1 VPERPFYSV
10 TYSPGKFPTRVERTD
25 ADVGAD
31 GLVAA
36 ELTSLNP
43 GRALSIAVCAGATRD
58 ACAGPGDAAAS
69 CTRTVQTSTRAATA
83 SRCDELV
90 NADVAGA
97 DLYGVAPDGSRL
109 GTGLSRAAC
118 CARCL
123 DVQAFL
129 PYHDRCVAATFEARR
144 APLGTCASA
153 SSCIC
158 ALPDAQRGPPA
169 PARAGVHGRVLRQ
182 DERRV
187 VAAPRLE
194 HARCA
199 PGVGRSGEAVLGC
212 CNMR

>member
-1 VPERPFYSV
+1 MLRLILPLAALLLACAARASLAASAGGEGCPVVSATPSVTSVRLSWPPVPGRPFYSV

-43 GRALSIAVCAGATRD
+43 GCALSIAVCAGATRD
-58 ACAGPGDAAAS
+58 ACAGPGDAVAS

-97 DLYGVAPDGSRL
+97 DLFGVAPDGSRL

-118 CARCL
+118 CAKCL

-129 PYHDRCVAATFEARR
+129 PYRDRCVAATFEARR
-144 APLGTCASA
+144 GAAVRA
-153 SSCIC
+153 
-158 ALPDAQRGPPA
+158 AARGNTE
-169 PARAGVHGRVLRQ
+169 RAF
-182 DERRV
+182 
-187 VAAPRLE
+187 A
-194 HARCA
+194 
-199 PGVGRSGEAVLGC
+199 
-212 CNMR
+212 